1 MFNFFKAAIGTA
13 ELIVLTMIQ
22 KGLSEEDARSK
33 IWLVDSKVIHFFYQ
47 INKNVYFVI
56 I

>member
-1 MFNFFKAAIGTA
+1 MFNLIFLLKPLKAAIGTA

-33 IWLVDSKVIHFFYQ
+33 IWLVDSKVITFLF
-47 INKNVYFVI
+47 N
-56 I
+56 